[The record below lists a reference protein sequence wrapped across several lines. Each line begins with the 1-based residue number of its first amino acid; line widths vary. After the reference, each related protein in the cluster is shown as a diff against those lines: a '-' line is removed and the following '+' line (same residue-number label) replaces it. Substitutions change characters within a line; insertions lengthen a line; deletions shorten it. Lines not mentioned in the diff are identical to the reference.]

1 MIFLEKIL
9 LKKMPHIWNLYNQ
22 IYKNLRPNLRQD
34 EQKWYCKVKD
44 FMKMQKKSAAKGV
57 PRPSAKEENKKKVK
71 KSATTPAIP
80 AEASAAF
87 EQTTAQDVIKML
99 KVR

>member
-1 MIFLEKIL
+1 
-9 LKKMPHIWNLYNQ
+9 
-22 IYKNLRPNLRQD
+22 
-34 EQKWYCKVKD
+34 
-44 FMKMQKKSAAKGV
+44 MKMQKKSAAKGV
-57 PRPSAKEENKKKVK
+57 PRPSNKEESKKKVK

-87 EQTTAQDVIKML
+87 EQPTAQDVIKML